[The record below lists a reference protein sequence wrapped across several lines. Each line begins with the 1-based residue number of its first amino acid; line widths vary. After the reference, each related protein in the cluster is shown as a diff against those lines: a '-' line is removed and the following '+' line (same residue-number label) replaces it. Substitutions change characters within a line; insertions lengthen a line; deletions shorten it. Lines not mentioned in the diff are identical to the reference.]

1 MVGIKFN
8 DGDPITGLQ
17 FAPTSCE
24 VINVNNAEE
33 VYDLW
38 DSSEDMMCN
47 SEDHPVN
54 FEIITLPAPHFQM
67 YAFQYTGKTVMTI
80 SFHIIHLYLKDSSST
95 QSRKLSVHN
104 DSNVILIFVMMRLKI
119 HRAQQVVL
127 NQLQQQQ
134 QQQHRQRQL
143 QRLPLPKFLL
153 M

>member
-54 FEIITLPAPHFQM
+54 FEIITLPASHFQM
-67 YAFQYTGKTVMTI
+67 YVFQYTGKIIVTI

-104 DSNVILIFVMMRLKI
+104 DSNAILIFAMMTLKI
-119 HRAQQVVL
+119 RRAQQVVSS
-127 NQLQQQQ
+127 QLQQQQ
-134 QQQHRQRQL
+134 ELHGQQL
-143 QRLPLPKFLL
+143 QRPPLTKFLL